1 MVRSALAKSKRVLFL
16 AHRKEL
22 IDQCSSKLD
31 LFGVEHGIIRAGD
44 KRLMPWLN
52 AQVGSVQTLVNRDHY
67 EADLVFIDECHRSPA
82 NTYQKVLD
90 RFEKPPVII
99 GLTATPYRL
108 DGRGLGDHFD
118 SLVVGATAA
127 DLVERGRLME
137 PEVYSCGDLD
147 LSTLKIR
154 RGDFV
159 FNNADDAMADMIRR
173 GEILDN
179 WKKHAYGL
187 TTVVFAKDVEDSQR
201 IVEQF
206 REAGVRA
213 AHLDGKTKPNVRA
226 QLLDDLAS
234 RKLTVL
240 SNVEVL
246 CLDSKTEILT
256 RDGWKGIDDFSKED
270 LVANWWPKDQSIT
283 FAKPKS
289 VFRRKRKR
297 GESMV
302 SVSGRNANIRVTHD
316 HRMLYKRSPE
326 AGGYTKYKVA
336 KASELV
342 GQRIYYPVVGYVEP
356 DKIKVDQDFLISEK
370 KKKRLVVKSS
380 HNLRKLN
387 GYEYNASVAEAEKRI
402 DAKYSLR
409 TKAPHELTLDEC
421 WFIGFWLGDGSVTK
435 LKSGGLEYVI
445 QQSHRYMNIINKL
458 IRTCDRMGLHY
469 VYRDKTAPKSSH
481 LQRRFSFPRGTGS
494 GCQQR
499 SGVYPFEKYLNKD
512 FAEELWGLDHHQLW
526 SLLRGFWC
534 ADGLH
539 GDGENSSAALRI
551 YNTNYNLL
559 SKLQAVCVCRGIY
572 ASIRCNIPNGR
583 LTTKKIHSLSV
594 RLEKSEHQ
602 LVNDRL
608 KLESDWKDEEVW
620 CCNVESTF
628 IVTRREGKVTIM
640 GNCEGWDLPLLECVV
655 LGRPTQSRSL
665 YKQMVGRVMRVHE
678 DKRRTLVLDH
688 VKCTLLHGRVTA
700 PEVYYLYKEKRK
712 GKTFKMSDGVV
723 DGVPTVTICPKCG
736 FICSID
742 DDFCPECE
750 SDLIDEQSRVAET
763 IEELRKLEDEKIKRQ
778 VFTKEEK
785 QAFYI
790 DMCRECM
797 AWNHNPGWVA
807 HKYKDK
813 FGVWPRQLEVPDEFA
828 KYKKDWANGETSNRS
843 RPSDNFS
850 QSPESQSQWD
860 F

>member
-1 MVRSALAKSKRVLFL
+1 VELFDYQGVLVENLRKSIASGNRRTIAVLPTGGGKTIVAADMVRSALAKGKRALFL

-22 IDQCSSKLD
+22 IEQCSEKLD

-52 AQVGSVQTLVNRDHY
+52 AQVGSVQTVVNRDHW
-67 EADLVFIDECHRSPA
+67 EADLVFIDECHRAPA

-108 DGRGLGDHFD
+108 DGRGLGDHFEN
-118 SLVVGATAA
+118 LVVGATAA
-127 DLVERGRLME
+127 ELVERGRLME

-179 WKKHAYGL
+179 WKKHANGL
-187 TTVVFAKDVEDSQR
+187 TTVVFAKDIEDSER
-201 IVEQF
+201 IVAQF
-206 REAGVRA
+206 REAGIRA
-213 AHLDGKTKPNVRA
+213 AHLDGKTKPHVRR
-226 QLLDDLAS
+226 QLLEDLAS

-246 CLDSKTEILT
+246 T
-256 RDGWKGIDDFSKED
+256 
-270 LVANWWPKDQSIT
+270 
-283 FAKPKS
+283 
-289 VFRRKRKR
+289 
-297 GESMV
+297 
-302 SVSGRNANIRVTHD
+302 
-316 HRMLYKRSPE
+316 
-326 AGGYTKYKVA
+326 
-336 KASELV
+336 
-342 GQRIYYPVVGYVEP
+342 
-356 DKIKVDQDFLISEK
+356 
-370 KKKRLVVKSS
+370 
-380 HNLRKLN
+380 
-387 GYEYNASVAEAEKRI
+387 
-402 DAKYSLR
+402 
-409 TKAPHELTLDEC
+409 
-421 WFIGFWLGDGSVTK
+421 
-435 LKSGGLEYVI
+435 
-445 QQSHRYMNIINKL
+445 
-458 IRTCDRMGLHY
+458 
-469 VYRDKTAPKSSH
+469 
-481 LQRRFSFPRGTGS
+481 
-494 GCQQR
+494 
-499 SGVYPFEKYLNKD
+499 
-512 FAEELWGLDHHQLW
+512 
-526 SLLRGFWC
+526 
-534 ADGLH
+534 
-539 GDGENSSAALRI
+539 
-551 YNTNYNLL
+551 
-559 SKLQAVCVCRGIY
+559 
-572 ASIRCNIPNGR
+572 
-583 LTTKKIHSLSV
+583 
-594 RLEKSEHQ
+594 
-602 LVNDRL
+602 
-608 KLESDWKDEEVW
+608 
-620 CCNVESTF
+620 
-628 IVTRREGKVTIM
+628 
-640 GNCEGWDLPLLECVV
+640 EGWDLPLLECVV

-678 DKRRTLVLDH
+678 QKRRTLVLDH

-723 DGVPTVTICPKCG
+723 DGVPTVIICPKCS

-763 IEELRKLEDEKIKRQ
+763 IEELTKLEDEKIKRQ

-813 FGVWPRQLEVPDEFA
+813 FGVWPRQLDVPEEFA
-828 KYKKDWANGETSNRS
+828 QYKKDWANGETSHRS